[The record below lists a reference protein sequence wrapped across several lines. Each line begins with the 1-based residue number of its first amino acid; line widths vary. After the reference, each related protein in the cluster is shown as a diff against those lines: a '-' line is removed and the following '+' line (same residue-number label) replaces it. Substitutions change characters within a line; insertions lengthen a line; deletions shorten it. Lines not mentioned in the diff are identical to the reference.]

1 MRLRIFTPLSTVI
14 DEEVESLRAVDAS
27 GGFGVLPGHVPFTTA
42 LAICIVSW
50 RHADEEKYCALRGGV
65 LTVARGTK
73 IAIATREAV
82 VGDDLARL
90 DTEVL
95 ERFAA
100 DAEAER
106 VEHVEAMRAQMNAIR
121 RMINRLHPSG
131 NRESFR

>member
-1 MRLRIFTPLSTVI
+1 M
-14 DEEVESLRAVDAS
+14 
-27 GGFGVLPGHVPFTTA
+27 
-42 LAICIVSW
+42 
-50 RHADEEKYCALRGGV
+50 
-65 LTVARGTK
+65 ARGTK

-121 RMINRLHPSG
+121 RMITAYTPAETGSRFVEGRSP
-131 NRESFR
+131 RE